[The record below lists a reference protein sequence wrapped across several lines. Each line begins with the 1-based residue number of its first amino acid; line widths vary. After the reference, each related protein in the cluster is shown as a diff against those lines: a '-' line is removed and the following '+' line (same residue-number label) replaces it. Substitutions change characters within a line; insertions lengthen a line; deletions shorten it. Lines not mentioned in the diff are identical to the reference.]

1 MSSKSDRD
9 NRSNQLNPNND
20 AYHSSRGS
28 SRGDDDDDFVMAR
41 RSNFGTYYAEAFR
54 NPNVS
59 PQRTEKFGFGAVS
72 LQGTSVFRTAI
83 FEAPGSSLSQDVARV
98 QLERFLEKF
107 ERIAHG
113 VLARSF
119 GAEQLAIFAVFD
131 PTESCLPWH
140 VPFLSN
146 DLPATREA
154 ISAERM
160 SHIADRL
167 RPVAPPDQG
176 HVAMLEAISRGS
188 GKRAEEEYR
197 ERTADKLDPVL
208 FIEALKLAVTDD
220 AESWGTFKV
229 PHEGHMDSTMEQELL
244 WRLKI

>member
-28 SRGDDDDDFVMAR
+28 SRGDDDDFVPTR
-41 RSNFGTYYAEAFR
+41 RSNFSTYYAQAFR

-59 PQRTEKFGFGAVS
+59 SQRTEKFGFGAVS

-83 FEAPGSSLSQDVARV
+83 LEAPGSSLSQDAARV
-98 QLERFLEKF
+98 QLERFLETF
-107 ERIAHG
+107 ERIAHR
-113 VLARSF
+113 VLARSL
-119 GAEQLAIFAVFD
+119 GVEQLAIFAVFD

-140 VPFLSN
+140 VPFLSH

-160 SHIADRL
+160 SHLADRL
-167 RPVAPPDQG
+167 RSVAPPDQG
-176 HVAMLEAISRGS
+176 HLAMFEAISRGS
-188 GKRAEEEYR
+188 RKRAEEEYR
-197 ERTADKLDPVL
+197 KIAADKLDPVL
-208 FIEALKLAVTDD
+208 FIEALKSAVIED
-220 AESWGTFKV
+220 AESWGHFKV
-229 PHEGHMDSTMEQELL
+229 PHEGHIGNTLEQELL
-244 WRLKI
+244 GRLRI